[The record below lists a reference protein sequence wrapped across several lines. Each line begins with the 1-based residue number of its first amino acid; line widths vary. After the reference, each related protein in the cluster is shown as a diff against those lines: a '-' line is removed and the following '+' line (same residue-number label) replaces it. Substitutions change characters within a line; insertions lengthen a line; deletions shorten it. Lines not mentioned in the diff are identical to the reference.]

1 VLQHFT
7 ASDVD
12 AVNYGMLMLRVG
24 TGVTLSAHG
33 YNKFFGGGRIP
44 GTANWFNSMGMRPGK
59 VHAILAAS
67 TEMGAGILLALGL
80 LTPLAAAA
88 FVSLMVV
95 AAYTVH
101 IKNGFFIVRSGW
113 EYNWILALI
122 AVTVATI
129 GPYKYSLD
137 YALGIAFRF
146 NGLTGFLVAL
156 VVGLGGA
163 GLQLGLFYRPPK
175 DT

>member
-1 VLQHFT
+1 
-7 ASDVD
+7 
-12 AVNYGMLMLRVG
+12 M
-24 TGVTLSAHG
+24 
-33 YNKFFGGGRIP
+33 
-44 GTANWFNSMGMRPGK
+44 
-59 VHAILAAS
+59 
-67 TEMGAGILLALGL
+67 ALGL
-80 LTPLAAAA
+80 LTPLASAA

-101 IKNGFFIVRSGW
+101 IKKGFFIVKSGW

-146 NGLTGFLVAL
+146 NGLTGFLIAL

-175 DT
+175 DA